1 MSKICP
7 YDPMSEMSKTRSL
20 HRLCADYDRLGNSS
34 FLVDY
39 RALDRWQLRAER
51 VMEGC
56 FAPATADGRLR
67 TALCRCLT
75 CYFYQPFPDREDPWF
90 AYLMAAADAWA
101 AAFSPA
107 DGWQD
112 LPLDEALERI
122 EVMNR
127 ISYMLLDHSRDA
139 VIRRAYGHYAR
150 RVDSLGRM
158 PAAVRKHWQTLC
170 AEGNAIPLDKETV
183 MEQD

>member
-1 MSKICP
+1 MNKVH
-7 YDPMSEMSKTRSL
+7 SL

-34 FLVDY
+34 FLVDF

-101 AAFSPA
+101 ARSDEPHLLHAARPLA
-107 DGWQD
+107 RRCHTPGLRPLRTARG
-112 LPLDEALERI
+112 LPRTDARCRPEALADIVRG
-122 EVMNR
+122 R
-127 ISYMLLDHSRDA
+127 KRD
-139 VIRRAYGHYAR
+139 
-150 RVDSLGRM
+150 
-158 PAAVRKHWQTLC
+158 P
-170 AEGNAIPLDKETV
+170 P
-183 MEQD
+183 

>member
-1 MSKICP
+1 MSTMNKVH
-7 YDPMSEMSKTRSL
+7 SL

-34 FLVDY
+34 FLVDF

-75 CYFYQPFPDREDPWF
+75 CYFYQPFPDR
-90 AYLMAAADAWA
+90 
-101 AAFSPA
+101 

-112 LPLDEALERI
+112 LPLTEALERI

>member
-1 MSKICP
+1 MKFP
-7 YDPMSEMSKTRSL
+7 VRSL
-20 HRLCADYDRLGNSS
+20 NRLCAAYDRLGNSS
-34 FLVDY
+34 TIVDF
-39 RALDRWQLRAER
+39 RAMDRWYARAEQ
-51 VMEGC
+51 VMEAC
-56 FAPATADGRLR
+56 FPAAASDGQIRI
-67 TALCRCLT
+67 ALCRCLT
-75 CYFYQPFPDREDPWF
+75 CYFYQPCPDREDPWF
-90 AYLMAAADAWA
+90 AYLTATADAWA
-101 AAFSPA
+101 AAFSPVR
-107 DGWQD
+107 GWEG
-112 LPLDEALERI
+112 LRLTEALERI